1 MNKTELFTKLFE
13 YSIELGC
20 KMDISIYNKSGA
32 NYISIKLSKWHKQV
46 KKIFLVDDLKNCG
59 SELKVKE
66 ACNMRLEGKEY
77 LMQDGDI
84 CYFRFNV

>member
-13 YSIELGC
+13 YSKELGC

-46 KKIFLVDDLKNCG
+46 KKIFLVDDLKNCAFDIIKI
-59 SELKVKE
+59 SLNNELE
-66 ACNMRLEGKEY
+66 NLESNRYFAE
-77 LMQDGDI
+77 GDKQ
-84 CYFRFNV
+84 C

>member
-1 MNKTELFTKLFE
+1 MNKTEIFTKLFE

-46 KKIFLVDDLKNCG
+46 KKIFLFDDLKNC
-59 SELKVKE
+59 SFDIIKISLNNELE
-66 ACNMRLEGKEY
+66 NLESNRYFAE
-77 LMQDGDI
+77 GDKQ
-84 CYFRFNV
+84 C